1 MFKDFASLRC
11 EMPNPRL
18 LSKFVTVTSSLL
30 LGAACFTVASGA
42 ASGKIPQAQDS
53 STSDTQSQSIADA
66 AKRSRDKAKNSTKS
80 SKVITDDD
88 LDKGKVKPG
97 AQGLNVEAPAKLE
110 TAPPPSDDVAAAAKT
125 SSTPP
130 DTATAPAAEDDPEI
144 LRLKSSIAD
153 AEKDADLA
161 RRDLALQQ
169 DTFLSNVD
177 HVHDN
182 AGKAK
187 LAGMQ
192 QDIDA
197 RQQDIDKMKVRLAA
211 LEELKHIRP
220 STTKPSPTQ
229 P

>member
-1 MFKDFASLRC
+1 
-11 EMPNPRL
+11 MPNPRWL
-18 LSKFVTVTSSLL
+18 LKFVTVSSALL
-30 LGAACFTVASGA
+30 LGVACFTVASRR
-42 ASGKIPQAQDS
+42 ASGRLPQAQDS
-53 STSDTQSQSIADA
+53 STSDAQSQSIADA
-66 AKRSRDKAKNSTKS
+66 AKRSREKAKNSTKP
-80 SKVITDDD
+80 SKIITDDD
-88 LDKGKVKPG
+88 LDKSNAKPG

-110 TAPPPSDDVAAAAKT
+110 TAPSPPNDIAAAAKT
-125 SSTPP
+125 PSTPA
-130 DTATAPAAEDDPEI
+130 DASTVQATEDDPEI

-197 RQQDIDKMKVRLAA
+197 QQQDIDKMKVRLAA

-220 STTKPSPTQ
+220 SATKPSPTQ

>member
-1 MFKDFASLRC
+1 
-11 EMPNPRL
+11 MPNPRL
-18 LSKFVTVTSSLL
+18 LPKFVTVTATLL
-30 LGAACFTVASGA
+30 LGAAFATMASGA
-42 ASGKIPQAQDS
+42 SRGRIPQSQNS
-53 STSDTQSQSIADA
+53 SSSDSQSIADA
-66 AKRSRDKAKNSTKS
+66 AKRSREKAKNSIKP

-88 LDKGKVKPG
+88 LDKGNVKPG

-110 TAPPPSDDVAAAAKT
+110 TSPPPSDDVAAAAKT
-125 SSTPP
+125 PSTPP
-130 DTATAPAAEDDPEI
+130 DAATAPAAEDDPEI
-144 LRLKSSIAD
+144 LRLKSYIAD

-177 HVHDN
+177 HAHDN
-182 AGKAK
+182 AGRAK

-211 LEELKHIRP
+211 LEELKYVRP
-220 STTKPSPTQ
+220 SATKPSPTQ